1 MEPFLSQNVSLA
13 QQELLLD
20 RMDPLNATN
29 VEQDNMKSTEL
40 LVLLAQRGPPLWLDP
55 QVKLH
60 AMHAQQELLLDRMDP
75 LNAIDAEQGNMKS
88 TEPLVLLAQRVPL
101 PSLDPQV
108 KLHVTYA
115 QQELLLDRM
124 DPLNATNAEQ
134 EHTKSTEPL
143 ALLAQRVPLL

>member
-1 MEPFLSQNVSLA
+1 
-13 QQELLLD
+13 
-20 RMDPLNATN
+20 
-29 VEQDNMKSTEL
+29 
-40 LVLLAQRGPPLWLDP
+40 
-55 QVKLH
+55 
-60 AMHAQQELLLDRMDP
+60 MHAQQELLLHHMDP
-75 LNAIDAEQGNMKS
+75 LNATDVEQDNTKSTEPLVLLAQQGPLPSLDPQVKLHVMHAQQELLLHHMDPLNATDAEQGNMKS

-115 QQELLLDRM
+115 PQELLLHHM

-143 ALLAQRVPLL
+143 VLLAQRVPLL